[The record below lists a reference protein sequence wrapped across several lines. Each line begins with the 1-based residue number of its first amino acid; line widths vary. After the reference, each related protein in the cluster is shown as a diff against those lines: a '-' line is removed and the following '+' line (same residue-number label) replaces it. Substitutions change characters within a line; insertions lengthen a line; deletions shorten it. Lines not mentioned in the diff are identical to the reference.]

1 MEYRLKQNKDDFI
14 KELQGEVYNI
24 NPSVSSWLKNCNDS
38 FKTAL
43 DPGNLDQLI
52 DFANLKKLPREYWVD
67 IIRAT
72 LVLIGF
78 GCKNVYVFGS
88 VARDQASDNSDLD
101 LAIEGCPVGKF
112 LKIYGKVIDV
122 TEHDIDLV
130 NLDKEQDK
138 YVKYLKDP
146 KEGELIRVNKRGS
159 ED

>member
-1 MEYRLKQNKDDFI
+1 MKYRLKQDKDDFI
-14 KELQGEVYNI
+14 KELKGEVYNI
-24 NPSVSSWLKNCNDS
+24 NPSVNSWLKNYNDS
-38 FKTAL
+38 LKMVL
-43 DPGNLDQLI
+43 NPENLDKLI
-52 DFANLKKLPREYWVD
+52 DFTNLKKLPREYWVD

-72 LVLIGF
+72 LVLTGF

-88 VARDQASDNSDLD
+88 VARGQAGDNSDLD
-101 LAIEGCPVGKF
+101 LAIEGCPMGEF

-122 TEHDIDLV
+122 IEHDIDLV

-138 YVKYLKDP
+138 FVKYLKDR